1 MKFLVN
7 LGFDGRVFLRDEE
20 GIAMTEALIA
30 LPFLTFLAVAVLEF
44 GSLFW
49 QREQMETGLRDAARY
64 MARCRQASGCDTI
77 ASNLAYYGNSNG
89 SGALRVPNWNA
100 TNAPITFSNPS
111 GVGGTV
117 SATSTH
123 TLANSPLFGWLGI
136 DAIVITVNNDQRRIG
151 W

>member
-1 MKFLVN
+1 MMLPAG
-7 LGFDGRVFLRDEE
+7 LDFDLRVFLRDDE
-20 GIAMTEALIA
+20 GVAMTEALIA
-30 LPFLTFLAVAVLEF
+30 VPFLTFLAVAVLEF

-64 MARCRQASGCDTI
+64 MARCRHASGCDST

-89 SGALRVPNWNA
+89 TGALRVPDWDAA
-100 TNAPITFSNPS
+100 TSPIIFANPAGIG
-111 GVGGTV
+111 GVI

-123 TLANSPLFGWLGI
+123 QLVNSPLFGWLG
-136 DAIVITVNNDQRRIG
+136 VGPITITAGNEQRRIG